1 MTLWES
7 IFFTLVL
14 FIVCLPYSSKGVKS
28 NLADWSPT
36 RPSNLLLLSATSYSI
51 WYCIVHPLVN
61 YRSSG
66 IFTGCCWLIV
76 LSRLLRS
83 EAT

>member
-7 IFFTLVL
+7 IFITLVL
-14 FIVCLPYSSKGVKS
+14 FVVCLPYPPKGAKS

-36 RPSNLLLLSATSYSI
+36 RPSNLLLLLATSYSI
-51 WYCIVHPLVN
+51 WYCSLHHFVN

-66 IFTGCCWLIV
+66 IFAGCCWLIV
-76 LSRLLRS
+76 LARLLRS